1 MCLQERCVNPFLL
14 HPHFFNE
21 ESRKINYRSEWDFQI
36 LTVYISQSINVQ
48 FKIILIR
55 WISMKLFKELFI
67 ESKHVNIWPMAYINT
82 GKSWPLW
89 TLTFALY
96 LTMQV
101 WIILSLV
108 QVQKA
113 LICLWYQ
120 NKRRMNFKIKPVKE
134 EQLP

>member
-1 MCLQERCVNPFLL
+1 
-14 HPHFFNE
+14 
-21 ESRKINYRSEWDFQI
+21 
-36 LTVYISQSINVQ
+36 
-48 FKIILIR
+48 
-55 WISMKLFKELFI
+55 MKLFKELFI

-89 TLTFALY
+89 ALTFALY

-113 LICLWYQ
+113 LICLLYQ